1 MTSAFPPMESPV
13 PAVQVPSD
21 ALALMVRGL
30 AVLKKM
36 FAAASMMV
44 LVTKQFT
51 VARVESLEKAP
62 PPIEVTELG
71 MVTLVRELEKNA

>member
-1 MTSAFPPMESPV
+1 MESPV

-30 AVLKKM
+30 AVFEKI
-36 FAAASMMV
+36 FVAASMMV

-51 VARVESLEKAP
+51 VTKVALYA
-62 PPIEVTELG
+62 
-71 MVTLVRELEKNA
+71 NA